1 MMVQDLGLQSNS
13 CRPQSPVNEGII
25 MSTGAIQTMAMAN
38 LDLFLENNFSLL
50 YGMKIM
56 HHLKSKSC
64 DVIWKEK
71 VWLTESLP
79 VDGDYHDIEEGDC
92 GVSVEK

>member
-1 MMVQDLGLQSNS
+1 MAMPTPYKNFLNGNLLPSSSMIVQDLGLQSNS

-25 MSTGAIQTMAMAN
+25 MSTGAIQTMAIAN

-71 VWLTESLP
+71 V
-79 VDGDYHDIEEGDC
+79 
-92 GVSVEK
+92 